1 MGTLRVF
8 YAISAI
14 AYFVSSAALAADLTG
29 SWKGQ
34 LTATD
39 GSTSD
44 VQVDFSPQGYPLY
57 SYTNNQG
64 VTRQVELSQIGQTIE
79 YVPQGGGVQRVVVK
93 TMEGGSGRL
102 SIGMV
107 GSFERTSNGYMDQ
120 QQQAALFEYALA
132 QGGLAMR
139 LTIESSSHFG
149 DKDGMVG
156 GSPDAV
162 VAEGV
167 LQRVK

>member
-1 MGTLRVF
+1 
-8 YAISAI
+8 
-14 AYFVSSAALAADLTG
+14 
-29 SWKGQ
+29 
-34 LTATD
+34 
-39 GSTSD
+39 
-44 VQVDFSPQGYPLY
+44 
-57 SYTNNQG
+57 

-93 TMEGGSGRL
+93 TMEGGPGRL